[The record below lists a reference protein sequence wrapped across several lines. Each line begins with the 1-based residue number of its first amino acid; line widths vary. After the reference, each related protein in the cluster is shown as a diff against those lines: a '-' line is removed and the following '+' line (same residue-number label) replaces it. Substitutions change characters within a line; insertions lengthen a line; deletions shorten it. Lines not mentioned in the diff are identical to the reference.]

1 MKKRV
6 EKVAQELGVKNIYP
20 LDVSNPQEIEN
31 LKNSI
36 QKDYGKIDFLVHS
49 VAFAP
54 KEALDGKFL
63 DTTKEAFN
71 TAMEISV
78 FSLIEISQSLSPF
91 E

>member
-1 MKKRV
+1 V